1 MNLQENISRLK
12 MLMDLKE
19 QISNDEI
26 LNQIENGDFSNL
38 KQYLSI
44 NSTLRDNL
52 YNLLKVNNLDDLTE
66 KLMNSNK
73 TLILKGMQIANQNKD
88 LQTYVFLDKLLK
100 KTNKLS

>member
-52 YNLLKVNNLDDLTE
+52 YNLLKVNNLDDVTE
-66 KLMNSNK
+66 KIMNSNK